1 VAEPMYRRIAED
13 LRHRIE
19 SGELPPG
26 AQLPSE
32 EELREEYGQGG
43 QNVSRNTVRD
53 AVKLLVSRGLIE
65 TRPGQGTFVLTKM
78 TTFITKLNTDPG
90 SGISD
95 SLVYKSQ
102 VEGQGRTPDDTLRVE
117 VQRAKPFVA
126 SELELDDGAQVILR
140 HQERRIDG
148 APWSLQTTYYP
159 MDLLLKDP
167 AAGRLLEARSIEE
180 GAIPYLKEKLGISQ
194 VGWRDTI
201 IARPPNSGE
210 RVFFDLSDKVQ
221 VAVFEFRRTGY
232 AEDGKPI
239 RLTVTVYPA
248 DRNQFEMEAGDVPKR
263 DVAIPHEETTTP
275 AQEAVSD

>member
-65 TRPGQGTFVLTKM
+65 TRPGQGTFVLRKM

-90 SGISD
+90 SGVSD
-95 SLVYKSQ
+95 SLVYKSE
-102 VEGQGRTPDDTLRVE
+102 VERQGRIPDDTLRVE
-117 VQRAKPFVA
+117 VQRARDIVA
-126 SELELDDGAQVILR
+126 WQLRLGEGAQVILR
-140 HQERRIDG
+140 HQERKIDQ
-148 APWSLQTTYYP
+148 APFSMQTTFYP

-167 AAGRLLEARSIEE
+167 AAARLLEATSIEE
-180 GAIPYLKEKLGISQ
+180 GAIQYLKDKLGISQ
-194 VGWRDTI
+194 VGWRDAI
-201 IARPPNSGE
+201 IARAPNAGE
-210 RVFFDLSDKVQ
+210 RAFFDLSDKVQ
-221 VAVFEFRRTGY
+221 TAMFEFRRTGY
-232 AEDGKPI
+232 AADGKPI

-248 DRNQFEMEAGDVPKR
+248 DRNQFEMEAGHVP
-263 DVAIPHEETTTP
+263 P
-275 AQEAVSD
+275 AQDDNPA